1 MLEIMSR
8 VKVFIKEH
16 IDLYAIV
23 SHKIKTEKKTKSKVL

>member
-1 MLEIMSR
+1 MSR

-23 SHKIKTEKKTKSKVL
+23 SHKIKTEKKNQKQGSLKVH